1 MRLNNAGYMDF
12 ISTVILILY
21 SICSLLLLLYGLNT
35 YWIIHLFLRKRNSHD
50 ISDQATEDRFAS
62 DFERA
67 AELPVITTQLPL
79 FNEINVAERVIR
91 SVAAMEYPMD
101 RHEIQVLDDS
111 NDETCELVD
120 RVALELREQGHWVE
134 VFRRSDRV
142 GYKAGAL
149 EAGMQVCKGEYIA
162 IFDSD
167 FIPPKNFLRRT
178 LPHLWADDNCALV
191 QARWDHINVNQS
203 WLTRAQAMGIDG
215 HFVVEQTA
223 RNRNGLFMNFCG
235 TAGVWRR
242 AAIKDAGGWQHDTVT
257 EDLDLSYRA
266 QLKGWRFHYLPSLLV
281 PAELPPTYSA
291 FKSQQY
297 RWAKGTMQTARKI
310 LPSVWRAPIPFFKKL
325 QATVHLTH
333 YSLHLQMA
341 ILALLVLPLMLS
353 YREGIALYRSLVF
366 LALLV
371 PAALGPSLGYMV
383 CQYYGH
389 PEDWKV
395 RLMRLPFLLVV
406 GFGICLSNG
415 KAVLA
420 GLFGNDSTFVRTP
433 KAGEQR
439 VKHYTVMGDWMPRF
453 ELVLA
458 AYCALTVGAL
468 FWIGQF
474 ALIPFVVV
482 YFLGFTVVGYRSL
495 VEARAS

>member
-1 MRLNNAGYMDF
+1 MDIF
-12 ISTVILILY
+12 SMVILGLY
-21 SICSLLLLLYGLNT
+21 TLCSVLLLLYGLNT
-35 YWIIHLFLRKRNSHD
+35 YLIIHLFLKKRQSHNL
-50 ISDQATEDRFAS
+50 SDRVTEANY
-62 DFERA
+62 A
-67 AELPVITTQLPL
+67 AEFQNPASLPVVTTQLPL

-91 SVAAMEYPMD
+91 AVAAIDYPKD

-111 NDETCELVD
+111 DDETCGIVD
-120 RVALELREQGHWVE
+120 QVAAELRAQGHWVD
-134 VFRRSDRV
+134 VIRRPNRI

-149 EAGMQVCKGEYIA
+149 EAGMQACQGDYIA

-167 FIPPKNFLRRT
+167 FIPPADFLRRT
-178 LPHLWADDNCALV
+178 LPHLWDDTNCALV
-191 QARWDHINVNQS
+191 QARWDHINVTQS

-242 AAIKDAGGWQHDTVT
+242 GAIEDAGGWQHDTVT

-310 LPSVWRAPIPFFKKL
+310 LPTVWRAPIPAFKKL

-341 ILALLVLPLMLS
+341 VLALLVLPLMLNF
-353 YREGIALYRSLVF
+353 REGIALYKSITF

-371 PAALGPSLGYMV
+371 PAALGPSLGYAV

-395 RLMRLPFLLVV
+395 RVIRLPFLLVV
-406 GFGICLSNG
+406 GFGICLSNA
-415 KAVLA
+415 KAVLE

-433 KAGEQR
+433 KTGETK
-439 VKHYTVMGDWMPRF
+439 VKHYAVKRNWLPRF
-453 ELVLA
+453 ELLLA
-458 AYCALTVGAL
+458 AYCALTVTVL
-468 FWIGQF
+468 FGIGQL
-474 ALIPFVVV
+474 ALIPFVVI
-482 YFLGFTVVGYRSL
+482 YFFGFSVVGYHSL
-495 VEARAS
+495 VEARV